1 MKKIKLA
8 FMLMAM
14 LFLNDIVGQQDPNYT
29 QYIYTMNVLN
39 PAYAG
44 SKEYTSISILG
55 RTQWVGVE
63 GAPRTVTF
71 SMHSPVGKSLGL
83 GISAVRNQIGPV
95 KEDNVFAD
103 FSYTVNISEQ
113 GRLAF
118 GLKTGVNILNVRELN
133 TLQTDPL
140 NIPVSQTLPN
150 FGVGTF
156 YYTDNY
162 YFGLSVTNLQ
172 DARHLDNSNGIVS
185 TASEEMH
192 YFMSAGYVFDIL
204 YDYRLK
210 PSLLVRASPGA
221 PVSVDLGVNLFI
233 EENIELGIAHSIDS
247 SISGMLAF
255 RVNSDL
261 RIGYSY
267 DYTLNNF
274 GNFNSG
280 SHELMILFDFTGN
293 RVRRLRCF

>member
-1 MKKIKLA
+1 MKKIKIAYLVLA
-8 FMLMAM
+8 T
-14 LFLNDIVGQQDPNYT
+14 LFLNTIAGQQDPNYT
-29 QYIYTMNVLN
+29 QYIYTMNIIN

-44 SKEYTSISILG
+44 SKEYTSVGILG

-63 GAPRTVTF
+63 GAPRTFTF
-71 SMHSPVGKSLGL
+71 SMHSPIGKSLGV

-95 KEDNVFAD
+95 KEDNLFAD
-103 FSYTVNISEQ
+103 FSYTINTSEQ

-118 GLKTGVNILNVRELN
+118 GLKVGANFLNVREL
-133 TLQTDPL
+133 TMLETDPL
-140 NIPVSQTLPN
+140 NVPVNQTLPN

-156 YYTDNY
+156 YYTENY
-162 YFGLSVTNLQ
+162 YLGLSVTNLQ
-172 DARHLDNSNGIVS
+172 DARHLDTGSGIVS

-192 YFMSAGYVFDIL
+192 YFIAGGYVFDIL

-210 PSLLVRASPGA
+210 PSMLIRATPGA
-221 PVSVDLGVNLFI
+221 PLSVDLGLNLFI
-233 EENIELGIAHSIDS
+233 DENIELGLSHSLDS
-247 SISGMLAF
+247 SVSGMLAF
-255 RVNSDL
+255 RVNNDL

-267 DYTLNNF
+267 DYTTNNF

-293 RVRRLRCF
+293 RIRRLRCF